1 MPARWH
7 LTRRDGALWMEG
19 HALPALTERFGS
31 PLHVASAPALRKNAR
46 EVHRAFAD
54 YPTRAHFS
62 YKTNLVAVVLRV
74 LHEEGI
80 GAEVVDGYEL
90 WLAQKLGVR
99 GDDIVFNGP
108 NKSDAEL
115 EAAAEADV
123 GLLVL
128 DGLDEIARANAAG
141 DRAGRTLRV
150 GLRLCPDIVPRGMN
164 TSSMTGSR
172 KNQFGIDPAELP
184 EALRRLR
191 ASPRLRFRGMHAHIG
206 SGIHDLRSFRRAVN
220 TLLDAQLAAAR
231 VGFEPDLL
239 DIGGGLGARH
249 SREFTTFEMLW
260 YLGTGRL
267 PAAPAAAP
275 PDLMRRYAT
284 TVIEALDAGVRERGI
299 PRPTLVLEPGRA
311 LTSDAQVLLLTVG
324 AVRDRAGIGSFA
336 LTDGGAMT
344 VSMMFLSEHHTVML
358 ANRDAPARGVVSV
371 FGRLPSPMD
380 VVYKNL
386 PLPPLRPGDVLA
398 VMDAGAYFTSTA
410 TNFGGPRAAVV
421 MVDGEQVTVARR
433 RETWDDLGRIEGLE

>member
-1 MPARWH
+1 MPHRWH

-19 HALPALTERFGS
+19 HALPHLTERFGS
-31 PLHVASAPALRKNAR
+31 PLYVASAPALRANCR
-46 EVHRAFAD
+46 EMIAAFAG
-54 YPTRAHFS
+54 YPTRVHFS
-62 YKTNLVAVVLRV
+62 YKTNLVAGVLRV
-74 LHEEGI
+74 LHAEGV

-90 WLAQKLGVR
+90 WLAQKLGMSVE
-99 GDDIVFNGP
+99 DIVFNGP

-115 EAAAEADV
+115 FAAAEAEV

-128 DGLDEIARANAAG
+128 DGLDEIPRAQAAA
-141 DRAGRTLRV
+141 DHAGRTLRV

-172 KNQFGIDPAELP
+172 KNQFGIDPAELE

-206 SGIHDLRSFRRAVN
+206 SGIHDLRSFRRAVG
-220 TLLDAQLAAAR
+220 TLLDAQLAATRA
-231 VGFEPDLL
+231 GFEPDLL

-267 PAAPAAAP
+267 PAPPAAAP
-275 PDLMRRYAT
+275 ADLVRRYAT
-284 TVIEALDAGVRERGI
+284 AVIEALEEGVRTRGL

-324 AVRDRAGIGSFA
+324 AVRERAGIGSFA
-336 LTDGGAMT
+336 LADGGAMT
-344 VSMMFLSEHHTVML
+344 VSMMFLSERHTVLL
-358 ANRDAPARGVVSV
+358 ANRDAPARDVVSV

-386 PLPPLRPGDVLA
+386 PLPPLVPGDVLA

-421 MVDGEQVTVARR
+421 MVDGEAATIARR
-433 RETWDDLGRIEGLE
+433 RETWDDLGRLEGL